1 MHVKKLGEKAC
12 LPVCC
17 LLSIHVPEATTCAS
31 SQYQTPPTY
40 SDAIPLPPSLSTGA
54 EGVVEDAS
62 HLFLMLHF
70 HRKCNTFAHA
80 LTTTHTHP
88 PPFPPPPPHV
98 HRSTRCG
105 WRTPHTLREVAGS
118 TTMPSLTWS
127 TQVRTGAQGHYK
139 GTACHGL
146 RQTCTIAMQ
155 IGTQTAITNVEYTS
169 MRKATAALRHCAA
182 LALAHLQC
190 NALAQLRDGF
200 AHERT
205 CGRAHVHL

>member
-1 MHVKKLGEKAC
+1 MRKFPIPNTTHLLRCHSPAT
-12 LPVCC
+12 LPVHRSRRCGGGR
-17 LLSIHVPEATTCAS
+17 L
-31 SQYQTPPTY
+31 TPF
-40 SDAIPLPPSLSTGA
+40 L
-54 EGVVEDAS
+54 DAS
-62 HLFLMLHF
+62 FPPQMQHLCTRPYH
-70 HRKCNTFAHA
+70 
-80 LTTTHTHP
+80 HTHSP
-88 PPFPPPPPHV
+88 PPLPPPPPHV